1 MDATHGIQLMSL
13 IKPGV
18 TMYVFLSMR
27 KETITDRGDHRP
39 IHYDDYDVF
48 MSPLEDFKK
57 AVSSAGWDDRVVYL
71 DRADQYR
78 FTVKG

>member
-1 MDATHGIQLMSL
+1 MVTMDATHGIQLMSL

-18 TMYVFLSMR
+18 T
-27 KETITDRGDHRP
+27 IP